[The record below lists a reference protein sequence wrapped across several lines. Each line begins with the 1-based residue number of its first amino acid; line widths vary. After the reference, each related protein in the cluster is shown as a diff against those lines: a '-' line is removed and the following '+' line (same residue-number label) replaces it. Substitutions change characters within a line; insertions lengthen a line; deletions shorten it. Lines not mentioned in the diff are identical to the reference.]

1 MEALL
6 SVSPWRELF
15 WIAIGGLFFS
25 LLCLSGAL
33 LRSALWPPPRA
44 GRRIVETRAVT
55 AATATGADDLETI
68 EGIGPAIAALLRAQG
83 IRTFAALAARRPAE
97 IRRILERDRDL
108 ALAEPSSWSVQAR
121 LLAEGRYGDF
131 VRLIA
136 KLKVGV
142 PRLCSVVEECC
153 AARLRA
159 GGICTIAELQRS
171 TVSQVVN
178 CFPQN
183 DRANITRLAP
193 RWIDHAYRLHE
204 GDAASYCALAGIA
217 PFSGAIRAETSRAE
231 ARRETVRTASAA
243 EVEAVDAPLIAY
255 WRRESRLT
263 LLCAPLGALALLLF
277 LLLLALF
284 GLIPSRVG
292 PGVVVPGP
300 PGSTRIVMPSGGTA
314 IWMIPGGGWIAY
326 GPYGLIGGSGLD
338 GRYWQYHGQ
347 DGWFGPY
354 PPTSPPSYPP
364 GSPPS
369 YPPGSPPSYPP
380 GYPPNYPP
388 GYPPGYPPSY
398 PPGYPPGYPPSYPPG
413 YPPTYPPGYPPAY
426 PPGNPPAYPPGNP
439 PSPYPPGQPASCCP
453 SCGQP
458 ACQPAPCP
466 AAPCPTSDS
475 DQPGE
480 TCECRVEGD

>member
-1 MEALL
+1 MESLL

-44 GRRIVETRAVT
+44 GRRTVETRTVT
-55 AATATGADDLETI
+55 AATAAGADDLETI

-83 IRTFAALAARRPAE
+83 ICTFAALAARRPAE

-108 ALAEPSSWSVQAR
+108 ALAEPSSWCIQAR
-121 LLAEGRYGDF
+121 LLAENRYGDF

-142 PRLCSVVEECC
+142 PRLCSVVEQCC

-217 PFSGAIRAETSRAE
+217 PFSGALRADVSRAE
-231 ARRETVRTASAA
+231 VRRTAVRSASAA
-243 EVEAVDAPLIAY
+243 EMAEADAPLVAY
-255 WRRESRLT
+255 WRRESRLG

-284 GLIPSRVG
+284 GLIPSRVVPG
-292 PGVVVPGP
+292 PGVIVPGP
-300 PGSTRIVMPSGGTA
+300 PGSTHVVMPSGGTA
-314 IWMIPGGGWIAY
+314 IWMIPGGWIAY
-326 GPYGLIGGSGLD
+326 GPYGLLSGSGSN
-338 GRYWQYHGQ
+338 GQYWLYHGQ
-347 DGWFGPY
+347 DGWYGPY
-354 PPTSPPSYPP
+354 SPP
-364 GSPPS
+364 
-369 YPPGSPPSYPP
+369 YPP
-380 GYPPNYPP
+380 GYPPSNPP
-388 GYPPGYPPSY
+388 GYPPSNPPGYPPSNPPGYPPYTPPGYPPSNPPVYPSPTPPGYPPSY
-398 PPGYPPGYPPSYPPG
+398 PPGYPQPYPYPWP
-413 YPPTYPPGYPPAY
+413 YPPA
-426 PPGNPPAYPPGNP
+426 PG
-439 PSPYPPGQPASCCP
+439 SCCP
-453 SCGQP
+453 TCPPADCRPTPPPRPTPRPTPPSTPSCACEVCGCEVDP
-458 ACQPAPCP
+458 A
-466 AAPCPTSDS
+466 
-475 DQPGE
+475 E
-480 TCECRVEGD
+480 E